1 MMDGWKSLVLAL
13 LACVF
18 LSSSD
23 DLASMRRSPRSCHHL
38 PPPPPGSTPSRLYAV
53 HTSSGRMDD
62 ACLSAAW
69 TGSWSMAFLFLC
81 ENRAANR
88 LKVLGGKEPSQFGPS
103 RAAWGRSRLPGVL
116 TGNASDWLGLAHG
129 PWGLGCGSRGNLG
142 ADGPLR
148 VAGGGCWVAAGS
160 AGCLHATLASGEAS
174 PAAH

>member
-1 MMDGWKSLVLAL
+1 MDGWKSLVLAL

-38 PPPPPGSTPSRLYAV
+38 PPLARHPHGCI
-53 HTSSGRMDD
+53 HTSSRRMDD
-62 ACLSAAW
+62 ACLSAACA
-69 TGSWSMAFLFLC
+69 GSWSMAFLFLC

-88 LKVLGGKEPSQFGPS
+88 LKVLGGKEPSQSGPS
-103 RAAWGRSRLPGVL
+103 RAAWGRSRLSGVL

-142 ADGPLR
+142 ADGPLQ

-160 AGCLHATLASGEAS
+160 AGCLPATLASGS
-174 PAAH
+174 PARQPTSER